1 MYNGYIKHDIE
12 RGIGVLGKNKTK
24 QQSENKQ
31 MYFCTMCGVQ
41 RGERITITDFLS
53 KEEVNQIRKDKA
65 YIKGD
70 WNVFVQEMYITKALK
85 IM

>member
-1 MYNGYIKHDIE
+1 MLKTNKIKHQE
-12 RGIGVLGKNKTK
+12 V
-24 QQSENKQ
+24 NKQ
-31 MYFCTMCGVQ
+31 MYLCTVCGVQ

-65 YIKGD
+65 YIRDD

>member
-1 MYNGYIKHDIE
+1 MLKSN
-12 RGIGVLGKNKTK
+12 RTK
-24 QQSENKQ
+24 QAEGNKQ

-41 RGERITITDFLS
+41 RGERITITDFLN
-53 KEEVNQIRKDKA
+53 KEEVNQIRKDRA

-70 WNVFVQEMYITKALK
+70 WNVFVQEMYITKAMK

>member
-1 MYNGYIKHDIE
+1 MLKA
-12 RGIGVLGKNKTK
+12 NKTK
-24 QQSENKQ
+24 QSEGNKQ

-41 RGERITITDFLS
+41 RGEHITITDFLS

>member
-1 MYNGYIKHDIE
+1 MLKA
-12 RGIGVLGKNKTK
+12 NKTK
-24 QQSENKQ
+24 QSEENKQ

-41 RGERITITDFLS
+41 RGERITITDLLT
-53 KEEVNQIRKDKA
+53 KEEVTQIRKDKA

>member
-1 MYNGYIKHDIE
+1 MLKAN
-12 RGIGVLGKNKTK
+12 RTK

-41 RGERITITDFLS
+41 RGECITITDFLS

>member
-1 MYNGYIKHDIE
+1 
-12 RGIGVLGKNKTK
+12 
-24 QQSENKQ
+24 

-70 WNVFVQEMYITKALK
+70 WNVFVQEMYITKVLK
-85 IM
+85 IMQHVGGKENGSRVYVKRIKN